1 MEKMEPGS
9 DNELDLT
16 VRTSVAK
23 QTQVK
28 IQHTSIMKWRR
39 RRKEKEK
46 KKCVITH
53 IFETTRGYHEAG
65 PCT

>member
-9 DNELDLT
+9 DNEPDLS

-23 QTQVK
+23 QFK
-28 IQHTSIMKWRR
+28 IQHINHEMK
-39 RRKEKEK
+39 KS
-46 KKCVITH
+46 VITH
-53 IFETTRGYHEAG
+53 IIHTTRGYHKAG

>member
-9 DNELDLT
+9 DNEPDLS

-23 QTQVK
+23 HSLRFKHVNRE
-28 IQHTSIMKWRR
+28 MK
-39 RRKEKEK
+39 KN
-46 KKCVITH
+46 VITH
-53 IFETTRGYHEAG
+53 IFETTHDYHEAG

>member
-9 DNELDLT
+9 DNEADLS

-23 QTQVK
+23 HSLRFTK
-28 IQHTSIMKWRR
+28 KK
-39 RRKEKEK
+39 RRKK
-46 KKCVITH
+46 KKSVITH
-53 IFETTRGYHEAG
+53 IFETTHGYHEAG

>member
-9 DNELDLT
+9 DNEPNLS

-23 QTQVK
+23 
-28 IQHTSIMKWRR
+28 HSLRFNTSIMKL
-39 RRKEKEK
+39 K
-46 KKCVITH
+46 KVSVITS
-53 IFETTRGYHEAG
+53 IFQTTRGYHEAG

>member
-1 MEKMEPGS
+1 MEKIKPGS
-9 DNELDLT
+9 DNEPDLSLS

-23 QTQVK
+23 
-28 IQHTSIMKWRR
+28 HSLRFNTSIMKW
-39 RRKEKEK
+39 K
-46 KKCVITH
+46 KKKKKSVITH